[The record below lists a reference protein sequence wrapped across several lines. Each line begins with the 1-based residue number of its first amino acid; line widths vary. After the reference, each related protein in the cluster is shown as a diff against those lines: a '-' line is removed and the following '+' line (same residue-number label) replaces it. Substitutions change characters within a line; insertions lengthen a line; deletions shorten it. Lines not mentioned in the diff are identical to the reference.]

1 MKSRLS
7 LALAVF
13 LTMSG
18 SALAEE
24 VKFNLK
30 NSSDF
35 TIDELYASPSTENNW
50 GEDILG
56 VDVLAGGEGGVVT
69 IADGSEEC
77 KYDLKAVAE
86 DGTEH
91 VLEALDLCDTPDVE
105 FTK

>member
-1 MKSRLS
+1 MSLRISIALS
-7 LALAVF
+7 AILVL
-13 LTMSG
+13 SS
-18 SALAEE
+18 SAMAEE
-24 VKFNLK
+24 VKFTLK

-35 TIDELYASPSTENNW
+35 TIDELYASPSTEDNW

-56 VDVLAGGEGGVVT
+56 VDVLAGGESGVVT

-91 VLEALDLCDTPDVE
+91 ELEALDLCQTPDVE